1 LTIKDR
7 IELLFWSGQIF
18 ACLECL
24 RMEEIGF
31 GRPGR
36 VLKKDVRFG
45 LTEMALNKRGW
56 FCPEWNVMESVKLVL
71 A

>member
-1 LTIKDR
+1 
-7 IELLFWSGQIF
+7 
-18 ACLECL
+18 
-24 RMEEIGF
+24 MEEISF

-45 LTEMALNKRGW
+45 LTKMALNKRGW

>member
-1 LTIKDR
+1 LTIIDGMK
-7 IELLFWSGQIF
+7 LLFWSEQIL

-24 RMEEIGF
+24 RMEAVDF

-36 VLKKDVRFG
+36 ALLQKVRFG
-45 LTEMALNKRGW
+45 LTEKAFNRRGG